1 MNQNVTPQ
9 LLGLADK
16 RVLITGAAGAIGQV
30 LCARFAQLGSQVIG
44 VDRNQEPMEQ
54 MQQRGVLESFV
65 VADLNEAEAGQQCLE
80 ATGPVQVLLNN
91 AGTGREGHLRTT
103 TEEMVEVT
111 LEANYK
117 AAYRM
122 CRAYLPSMRQQG
134 GGKIVNV
141 SSVLGPHP
149 VPAVSAYAA
158 SKAAVIAFTRSIAL
172 EVVTE
177 GIQCNVLA
185 PGYLQGSKNEDY
197 FASKAGQAFTK
208 RFMPGGVPGIA
219 EDLVGP
225 AVFLAS
231 AMSGHVTGQV
241 LVVDGGYSVW

>member
-1 MNQNVTPQ
+1 MSQDATQQ
-9 LLGLADK
+9 LLGMADK
-16 RVLITGAAGAIGQV
+16 RVLITGAAGVIGQV
-30 LCARFAQLGSQVIG
+30 LCARFAQLGSQVVG
-44 VDRNQEPMEQ
+44 VDRNQEPLEQ
-54 MQQRGVLESFV
+54 MQHHGVLDSFV
-65 VADLNEAEAGQQCLE
+65 VADLGAAGAGQQCLE
-80 ATGPVQVLLNN
+80 ATGPVQVLINN

-158 SKAAVIAFTRSIAL
+158 AKAAVIAFTRSIAL
-172 EVVTE
+172 EVATE

-185 PGYLQGSKNEDY
+185 PGYLQGPKNEDY
-197 FASKAGQAFTK
+197 FASKSGRAFIR
-208 RFMPGGVPGIA
+208 RFMPGGAPGVA

-241 LVVDGGYSVW
+241 LVVDGGYSIW